1 MIYKINMENICL
13 LCQRRDANK
22 TGSHIIPSFFMKR
35 INGDGK
41 RDHEIGF
48 EIKNG
53 VVESYF
59 GRDIYEDAR
68 RAITDQ
74 KEKLE
79 SRDNYDVRDFIFCN
93 DCEKYF
99 STLESAYA
107 PSLSLTYKEGRNT
120 INNKVTPSEAMLFWC
135 SLVWRVSVTGHLGH
149 KLYQDYEERL
159 RSALSNNNIEHLGVK
174 YALFRCKDYGKESG
188 KGTVVCLEI
197 KDNTVL
203 MIVDD
208 YMLVMVFDIADEQ
221 HEVVLLEIGLK
232 LVPNKLNDGIRP
244 EEIAP
249 FPKQIFDLVMASV
262 IRAAVKT
269 MNLPV
274 KFSELHKAL
283 FGGTLPD
290 DVLNDI
296 LKLMQSHDC
305 KLGDRYTV
313 EHYAWCYKEVLIAKG
328 FIIDNKDGTYTL
340 SR

>member
-1 MIYKINMENICL
+1 MNKECL
-13 LCQRRDANK
+13 LCKHYNADK

-53 VVESYF
+53 LVDSYF
-59 GRDIYEDAR
+59 GRDVYEDQR

-74 KEKLE
+74 EEKME
-79 SRDNYDVRDFIFCN
+79 SRENYDVRDFIFCK

-99 STLESAYA
+99 STLESTYA
-107 PSLSLTYKEGRNT
+107 SSLSLTYKEGRNT

-174 YALFRCKDYGKESG
+174 YALFRCKDYGKKSV

-221 HEVVLLEIGLK
+221 HEVVLLDIGLK
-232 LVPNKLNDGIRP
+232 LVPNKLNDGNKP

-249 FPKQIFDLVMASV
+249 VPVDIFNLIMASV
-262 IRAAVKT
+262 IRVAVKS
-269 MNLPV
+269 MNLP
-274 KFSELHKAL
+274 KRFSGLHNAL
-283 FGGTLPD
+283 FGNSLPND
-290 DVLNDI
+290 ILNDI
-296 LKLMQSHDC
+296 LKLMQSHKC
-305 KLGDRYTV
+305 KLGDRYTI
-313 EHYAWCYKEVLIAKG
+313 EHYAWCYKEVLKNRG
-328 FIIDNKDGTYTL
+328 YIIENGDGTL
-340 SR
+340 SLS